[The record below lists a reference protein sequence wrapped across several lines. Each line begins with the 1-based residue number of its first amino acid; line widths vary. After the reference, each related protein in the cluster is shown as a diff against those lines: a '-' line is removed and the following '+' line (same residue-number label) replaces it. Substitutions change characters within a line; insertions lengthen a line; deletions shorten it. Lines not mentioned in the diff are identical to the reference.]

1 MSFNFDKYQEL
12 VIFLDKFRA
21 NVTAG
26 KLDAGELRLC
36 LTQLQT
42 FFIQQIVP
50 LEDAN
55 FREQSYKT
63 EINKQLRL
71 LEVDVM
77 FLKGAKQSATS
88 QARLNTITERV
99 DTLIGYCQAIMHP
112 EEQQKINYKYK

>member
-21 NVTAG
+21 SVTAG

-36 LTQLQT
+36 LTELQT
-42 FFIQQIVP
+42 FFIEQIVP

-77 FLKGAKQSATS
+77 FLKGAKQSSTS

-112 EEQQKINYKYK
+112 EEQKKNKL